1 MGGIEDKL
9 ILLLS
14 TNQWQ
19 YLIYFEFF
27 FFLQN
32 YLFGTDCMLLVMRL
46 IVFSVDFNEI
56 NCFYVFT
63 N

>member
-1 MGGIEDKL
+1 MGDIEDKF

-27 FFLQN
+27 LQN
-32 YLFGTDCMLLVMRL
+32 QLFGTDCMLLVMRL
-46 IVFSVDFNEI
+46 IVFFS
-56 NCFYVFT
+56 
-63 N
+63 